1 MATVWQAA
9 DTWAGSNP
17 PRKEPWTAAAALR
30 TVDGLMT
37 RHARIATTQRPAF
50 AGAPAFPR
58 ERAAHAASNVDQLE
72 RG

>member
-1 MATVWQAA
+1 VWQAA
-9 DTWAGSNP
+9 GTWAGSNR
-17 PRKEPWTAAAALR
+17 PRKEPWTAAAASR

-37 RHARIATTQRPAF
+37 RHARIATPFPPAF

-58 ERAAHAASNVDQLE
+58 ERAAHASASTIDLLE